1 MCAWLCMCIYGNYS
15 FDKPL
20 VCLGKETAGLES
32 HGVAMRWLRSAAFS
46 DSQSVFL
53 AAPPYS
59 RLCPFYLLFLYFFLK
74 KKGLHKKSCW
84 LQTAWKSSPF
94 DSMRVLKY
102 RKLCSLVSLP
112 AYFRTGKEM
121 PFQFTLDWCYS
132 EKYLLGCLSG
142 SHPCFPFSVCLQ
154 PSWGGAMG
162 TGSWKLLGHQDA
174 SSCH

>member
-1 MCAWLCMCIYGNYS
+1 MTVHVYIWKLQLWQA
-15 FDKPL
+15 
-20 VCLGKETAGLES
+20 
-32 HGVAMRWLRSAAFS
+32 
-46 DSQSVFL
+46 
-53 AAPPYS
+53 S
-59 RLCPFYLLFLYFFLK
+59 RLPWEGNSRAWKPWSRNALAKVSSFQWLTICFPGSPTIQQVVPFLSSVSLFFLK

-94 DSMRVLKY
+94 DSMHVLKY

-112 AYFRTGKEM
+112 AYFCTGKEM

-162 TGSWKLLGHQDA
+162 TGSWKLLGHRDA
-174 SSCH
+174 SGCH